1 MSEATKI
8 EWADHT
14 WSPWRG
20 CTKVSPG
27 CANCYAETLS
37 RRNPAVL
44 GEWGKD
50 GKRVINADWKKP
62 LAWDRAAKRDGVRRR
77 VFPSLCD
84 VFEDRPDLDEPLARF
99 FQLIH
104 ATPNLDWLI
113 LTKRPEL
120 FRRRVRA
127 AADST
132 VGLDLG
138 PVAAGLRL
146 ACSWLNDAPPS
157 NVWLGVSVEDQ
168 ARAAERIPELA
179 EIPAAVRWL
188 SVEPLIGPVNL
199 TDWLEPV
206 RTAKGDPDHPAVVI
220 PGIDWCVVGGES
232 GPNAR
237 PCDLAW
243 IRSIVAQCRDAG
255 VPVYVKQLGS
265 EPFDSNGASGFP
277 PAHEIHSGPPTYADV
292 AALAITLELMT
303 VNLQHPKGGNPA
315 EWPKDLRVREYPK
328 QAKGGQL

>member
-8 EWADHT
+8 SWCDST

-20 CTKVSPG
+20 SAKVSPG

-50 GKRVINADWKKP
+50 GKRVINADWRKP

-84 VFEDRPDLDEPLARF
+84 VFEDRPDLDGPLARF

-104 ATPNLDWLI
+104 ATPNLDWLV

-120 FRRRVRA
+120 WLDRVWA
-127 AADST
+127 ATRIARHVYGSDWWIDH
-132 VGLDLG
+132 LDG
-138 PVAAGLRL
+138 WGN
-146 ACSWLNDAPPS
+146 LNDPFP

-168 ARAAERIPELA
+168 ARADERIPKLL

-188 SVEPLIGPVNL
+188 SVEPVIGPVDL
-199 TDWLEPV
+199 CDLERPTEDEQGYDWLGAGAI
-206 RTAKGDPDHPAVVI
+206 RWVVI
-220 PGIDWCVVGGES
+220 GGES
-232 GPNAR
+232 GPSAR

-265 EPFDSNGASGFP
+265 NVMTRLDGESWPNHSSGL
-277 PAHEIHSGPPTYADV
+277 GPVQFEGDGFGNYHV
-292 AALAITLELMT
+292 KGLK
-303 VNLQHPKGGNPA
+303 HPKGGDPA

-328 QAKGGQL
+328 QAKGGQP